1 MSATYL
7 GPLLPAFCALVLVLV
22 LIFVFLIV
30 FVLLFF
36 LVLVILV
43 KGTSSVLGRS
53 LLVFLFVVFSG
64 IAAVEHRVVF
74 HVGHSRRR

>member
-1 MSATYL
+1 MPRSL
-7 GPLLPAFCALVLVLV
+7 RLPVRIHLF
-22 LIFVFLIV
+22 IV

-64 IAAVEHRVVF
+64 IATVEHRVVF